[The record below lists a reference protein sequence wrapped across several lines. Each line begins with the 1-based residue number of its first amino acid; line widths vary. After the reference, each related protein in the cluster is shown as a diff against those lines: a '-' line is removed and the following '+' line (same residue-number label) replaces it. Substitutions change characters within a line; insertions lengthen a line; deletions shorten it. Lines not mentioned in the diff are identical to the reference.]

1 MAWGEYILRYKAHS
15 DALKYYRNYAE
26 DPNRP
31 AESAALLIENGWHSI
46 KECKHIHKT
55 AYEFTDQDVTWNWLE
70 MVAQLRDED
79 IVTLIGSSCG
89 LTKCFMARRP
99 NSYDH
104 KRHHALK
111 QEGKAQPEN
120 RLPVWDFVIARRM
133 EDSSEEVI
141 RLHPNYSNTKVD
153 VVEAHLAEVEPP
165 ANGEGGSDGRGTFK
179 KYKELGVVAGF
190 RFYVQKCGKAAAKKR
205 VQ

>member
-1 MAWGEYILRYKAHS
+1 M
-15 DALKYYRNYAE
+15 KYYRNFAE
-26 DPNRP
+26 DPNFP

-46 KECKHIHKT
+46 KECKHTQAT
-55 AYEFTDQDVTWNWLE
+55 AYEFTDQEVAWNWLE

-79 IVTLIGSSCG
+79 IRTLIGSSCG

-104 KRHHALK
+104 KRHCALK
-111 QEGKAQPEN
+111 AEGKDPSAH
-120 RLPVWDFVIARRM
+120 RLPIWDFVIARRM

-153 VVEAHLAEVEPP
+153 VVEAHAVEVQPP
-165 ANGEGGSDGRGTFK
+165 ANGEGGSDGKGTFK

-190 RFYVQKCGKAAAKKR
+190 KFDVQKFGRAAAQKR
-205 VQ
+205 ALKGV